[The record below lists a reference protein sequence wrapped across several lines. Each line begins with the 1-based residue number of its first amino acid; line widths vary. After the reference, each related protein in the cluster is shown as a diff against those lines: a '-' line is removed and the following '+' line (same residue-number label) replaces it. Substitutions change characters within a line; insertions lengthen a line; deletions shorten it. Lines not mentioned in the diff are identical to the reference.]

1 MTRPDRDAVSP
12 PSAVSS
18 GTGGEATGIFL
29 FPNPPKDFRPS
40 ASSTDTLDD
49 SFTISGPKTCNI
61 GDYLMF

>member
-29 FPNPPKDFRPS
+29 FPYSAKAFRPS
-40 ASSTDTLDD
+40 ASLDQARLTDH
-49 SFTISGPKTCNI
+49 SR
-61 GDYLMF
+61 YQAR